1 MSKTVVFESISKFA
15 IGKVIPVYFRNY
27 NYCRLR
33 TMISID
39 KESRLVSEVVPD
51 TIIIGN
57 QTSWKY
63 IFDYLTEEQKK
74 VWKKYS
80 PFLFSILHEIGHSQ
94 TLEGLNYEKIKNE
107 KKSISIFSADE
118 KEVSTKYRK
127 IEDEARAD
135 QWATEWVI
143 NNSELAKGL
152 DKQIRK
158 YYK

>member
-39 KESRLVSEVVPD
+39 KESRLVSEVIPD

-63 IFDYLTEEQKK
+63 IFNYLTEEQKK
-74 VWKKYS
+74 VWEKYS

-118 KEVSTKYRK
+118 EEVSIKYRK